1 MAESQKLTILSLEKE
16 KDQLQTKY
24 SSMQQGREELEER
37 VASTKKEVEVVSRQ
51 VDVLKNQLRDGTFKQ
66 DAEKK
71 LYKKKLD
78 NIFLS
83 IVSLSPCI
91 YTNITAKK
99 NVIVIFFLKL
109 LLYGFKTSLLGLPRR

>member
-51 VDVLKNQLRDGTFKQ
+51 VDVLKNQLRDGTLKQ
-66 DAEKK
+66 DAEK
-71 LYKKKLD
+71 
-78 NIFLS
+78 N
-83 IVSLSPCI
+83 
-91 YTNITAKK
+91 
-99 NVIVIFFLKL
+99 
-109 LLYGFKTSLLGLPRR
+109 